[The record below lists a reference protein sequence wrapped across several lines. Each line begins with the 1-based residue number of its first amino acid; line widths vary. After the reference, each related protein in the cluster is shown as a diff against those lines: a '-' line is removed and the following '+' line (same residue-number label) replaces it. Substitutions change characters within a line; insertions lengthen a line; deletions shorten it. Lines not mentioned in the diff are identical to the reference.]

1 MCYYGM
7 QMKAN
12 FGGIKMQ
19 LENPSVKTIEE
30 VENPAARR
38 VQYGSLIGLLGL
50 LGCYFLLEY
59 RGNGVAWTWME
70 VYSVIPAMLFMGATL
85 SGGLTRPVRNR
96 LIFGAAFLIW
106 FAVTKALH
114 RIEGVEARSIGVFFC
129 AYGMCLPFAW
139 ASGDGKRRRG
149 LKWILGLYLG
159 LGALLVLYG
168 LMLLGGCVPGFLQ
181 DAVYWDGTR
190 FSAMS
195 HPNVCAPLLMIGIG
209 VSLMCW
215 GSLNKVWQR
224 VLLILWIGVQFGVL
238 ILTSART
245 TIVFTC
251 VLLGGS
257 LFCALRKSG
266 WKRFAIACLAAV
278 VLMGGLFVGSQMFS
292 KVHKTNMEASQTAGE
307 IKNIQY
313 GWGSDIKNLNNRTE
327 IWSSARKGL
336 RDNPRILLEGTEY
349 SGLILSQ
356 YNSFRVYHAHNS
368 WLQVLYDMGLPGL
381 LLALV
386 LTVVVVYDALVLLW
400 YNPEPMKSVAALL
413 VLCILGCSFLEPYLF
428 GAYMEKQPIQFLF
441 LLLSG
446 YLDCWRA
453 ELKEKI

>member
-1 MCYYGM
+1 MELKNREM
-7 QMKAN
+7 
-12 FGGIKMQ
+12 
-19 LENPSVKTIEE
+19 IETD
-30 VENPAARR
+30 ENPALRR

-50 LGCYFLLEY
+50 LGCYFLIEH
-59 RGNGVAWTWME
+59 RGNGVVWTWME
-70 VYSVIPAMLFMGATL
+70 IYSVIPAMIFLGASL

-96 LIFGAAFLIW
+96 LLFGTAFLIW

-114 RIEGVEARSIGVFFC
+114 RIEGVEASNIGTFFC

-139 ASGDGKRRRG
+139 ASGDGKKARG

-168 LMLLGGCVPGFLQ
+168 LMLLGGCVPGFLR
-181 DAVYWDGTR
+181 DSVHWDGTR

-195 HPNVCAPLLMIGIG
+195 HPNICATLLMISIA
-209 VSLMCW
+209 VCLMCFGKLKKPW
-215 GSLNKVWQR
+215 LRG
-224 VLLILWIGVQFGVL
+224 VLLLWIIAQFG
-238 ILTSART
+238 IMTLTSARAAT
-245 TIVFTC
+245 AFTC
-251 VLLGGS
+251 ALIGGG

-266 WKRFAIACLAAV
+266 WKRFAVAALAAA
-278 VLMGGLFVGSQMFS
+278 VLMGGLFVGSQ
-292 KVHKTNMEASQTAGE
+292 KLYQAHKTNMEASQAAGE
-307 IKNIQY
+307 IKSTQY

-327 IWSSARKGL
+327 IWGSAGKGL

-349 SGLILSQ
+349 SGLIISQ

-368 WLQVLYDMGLPGL
+368 WFQVLYDMGLPGL

-386 LTVVVVYDALVLLW
+386 LTAVVVYDALVLLW
-400 YNPEPMKSVAALL
+400 YNPEPMKSVVALL

-428 GAYMEKQPIQFLF
+428 GTYVSNQPIQFLF

-453 ELKEKI
+453 ELKEAK

>member
-1 MCYYGM
+1 MELKNREM
-7 QMKAN
+7 
-12 FGGIKMQ
+12 
-19 LENPSVKTIEE
+19 IETD
-30 VENPAARR
+30 ENPALRR

-50 LGCYFLLEY
+50 LGCYFLIEH
-59 RGNGVAWTWME
+59 RGNGVVWTWME
-70 VYSVIPAMLFMGATL
+70 IYSVIPAMLFLGATL
-85 SGGLTRPVRNR
+85 SGRLTRPVSNR
-96 LIFGAAFLIW
+96 LLFGTAFLVW
-106 FAVTKALH
+106 FTVTKALH
-114 RIEGVEARSIGVFFC
+114 RIEGVEASNIGTFFC

-139 ASGDGKRRRG
+139 ASGDGKKARG

-168 LMLLGGCVPGFLQ
+168 LMLLGGCVPGFLR
-181 DAVYWDGTR
+181 DSVHWDGTR

-195 HPNVCAPLLMIGIG
+195 HPNICATLLMISIA
-209 VSLMCW
+209 VCLMCFGKLKKPW
-215 GSLNKVWQR
+215 LRG
-224 VLLILWIGVQFGVL
+224 VLLLWIIAQFGIVT
-238 ILTSART
+238 LTSARAAT
-245 TIVFTC
+245 AFTC
-251 VLLGGS
+251 ALIGGG

-266 WKRFAIACLAAV
+266 WKRFVVAALAAV
-278 VLMGGLFVGSQMFS
+278 VLMGGLFVGSQ
-292 KVHKTNMEASQTAGE
+292 KLYQVHKANMEASQAAGE
-307 IKNIQY
+307 IKSIQY

-327 IWSSARKGL
+327 IWSSAGKGL

-349 SGLILSQ
+349 SGLIISQ

-368 WLQVLYDMGLPGL
+368 WFQVLYDMGLPGL

-386 LTVVVVYDALVLLW
+386 LTAVVVYDALVLLW

-428 GAYMEKQPIQFLF
+428 GTYVSNQPIQFLF

-453 ELKEKI
+453 ELRKSK

>member
-1 MCYYGM
+1 
-7 QMKAN
+7 
-12 FGGIKMQ
+12 MQ
-19 LENPSVKTIEE
+19 LEHPSVKTIEE
-30 VENPAARR
+30 AENPAAGR

-50 LGCYFLLEY
+50 LGCYFLIEH
-59 RGNGVAWTWME
+59 RGNGVVWTWME
-70 VYSVIPAMLFMGATL
+70 IYSVIPAMIFLGATL

-168 LMLLGGCVPGFLQ
+168 LMLLGGCVPGFLR

-215 GSLNKVWQR
+215 GRLNKVWQR

-245 TIVFTC
+245 TMVFTC

-278 VLMGGLFVGSQMFS
+278 VLMGGLFVGSQ
-292 KVHKTNMEASQTAGE
+292 KLYQVHKESLIDSQEVGQVS
-307 IKNIQY
+307 NGQS
-313 GWGSDIKNLNNRTE
+313 GWDEDMKTLNGRSG
-327 IWSSARKGL
+327 IWSSAAKGL

-349 SGLILSQ
+349 SGLIISQ
-356 YNSFRVYHAHNS
+356 YNSFQVGHAHNS
-368 WLQVLYDMGLPGL
+368 WFQVLYDMGLPGL

-386 LTVVVVYDALVLLW
+386 LTAAAVYDALVLLW

-413 VLCILGCSFLEPYLF
+413 VLCILGCSLLEPYLF
-428 GAYMEKQPIQFLF
+428 GTYVGNQPIQFLF